1 MQSDLE
7 VLLKLLVIDYQFRAE
22 YLSVEVLGRGFDLD
36 GLFVPVN
43 AAQVVFYIGQQNQI
57 NAARVSGSDDLL
69 YIQKLCGLFWF
80 VSEYGGEI
88 LPNALL
94 VYDEGLSYYWDG
106 IRLII
111 QEYAAI
117 LIASRNFDNSP
128 PSRSF
133 DEVFMQESFPLT

>member
-7 VLLKLLVIDYQFRAE
+7 VLLKILVIDHQFRAE
-22 YLSVEVLGRGFDLD
+22 YLSVDVLGRGFDFD

-43 AAQVVFYIGQQNQI
+43 AAQVVFFMGQQILI
-57 NAARVSGSDDLL
+57 NAARVWGSDDLL

-80 VSEYGGEI
+80 VSEYGDEI

-94 VYDEGLSYYWDG
+94 IYDEGLSYHWDG

-111 QEYAAI
+111 QEYATI
-117 LIASRNFDNSP
+117 LIVSMNFDDTP

-133 DEVFMQESFPLT
+133 DEVFMKESFPLT